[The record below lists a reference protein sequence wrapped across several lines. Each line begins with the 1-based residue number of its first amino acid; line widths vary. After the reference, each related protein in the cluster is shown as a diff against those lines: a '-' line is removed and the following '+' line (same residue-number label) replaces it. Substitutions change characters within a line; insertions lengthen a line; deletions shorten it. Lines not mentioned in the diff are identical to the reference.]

1 MLHLCCCTALK
12 GAPNGTDCD
21 GWLGLLQGALSIR
34 IESWPRLTKY
44 WMLVSTLKRWKMLKD
59 VERCWKMLKDVERCW
74 KMLKDEGNV
83 GWCFKSR
90 AARACRPGD
99 LATQCWQIS
108 GRLGIETTLST
119 FKMHPKQRSE
129 YNTSGKDGSTGSK
142 SDRRYI
148 KDAKQWSS
156 CRQFLGGGPY
166 ASRGLWSKGTGKR
179 WPGWRQ
185 GDGRWWSDS
194 EVIRMSF
201 WPLQA
206 FLQPLSSPRVG
217 FKLALGM
224 GSAYHDIPL
233 LWRQGKKRIKY
244 CASAS
249 NRASILSKCSL
260 GPEAE
265 ALSLLLFCK
274 SFLRQNVNLKGLCNP
289 LLTSAKHVQRD
300 KIRPD

>member
-34 IESWPRLTKY
+34 LESWPRLTKY

-59 VERCWKMLKDVERCW
+59 
-74 KMLKDEGNV
+74 EGNV
-83 GWCFKSR
+83 GWCCKSR
-90 AARACRPGD
+90 AATCLTARVTLQRSAG
-99 LATQCWQIS
+99 QIS

-185 GDGRWWSDS
+185 VMVWFWSHSD
-194 EVIRMSF
+194 VI
-201 WPLQA
+201 
-206 FLQPLSSPRVG
+206 
-217 FKLALGM
+217 
-224 GSAYHDIPL
+224 
-233 LWRQGKKRIKY
+233 
-244 CASAS
+244 
-249 NRASILSKCSL
+249 
-260 GPEAE
+260 
-265 ALSLLLFCK
+265 
-274 SFLRQNVNLKGLCNP
+274 
-289 LLTSAKHVQRD
+289 LTSAGVPPTTVLTSSWIQTCTGDGQRIPWYSTSVTSGEKKD
-300 KIRPD
+300 